1 MKKVGFLL
9 GSLTGAGAE
18 KTIITLANNIA
29 LMENRVFLF
38 VLSDRADYKAPE
50 NVKVF
55 LLSSKN
61 PSQNLQKTLEELGG
75 LDLFIT
81 SRPEFYDVKLAKNIY
96 CSVHITPTAWL
107 KKRNWYARWKTWLQ
121 KHKLKKKYQNKKLI
135 ALSEGI
141 KNDLVRNLAC
151 EDADVQVINN
161 PFEFDTI
168 KKKADELGSLPR
180 QPYIIYVAAMVA
192 RKRHTDLL
200 RAFSQFEDKTLSLV
214 FVGKGDEEQNLKEL
228 AEELNVASRVVFWGW
243 DANPYR
249 LIKNADVSV
258 LASEAEGLPRV
269 LVESIA
275 LGVSVVSTDCPSGPN
290 EVLTNNNAKYLVPVG
305 DINKLTEVLQEV
317 LEMKTKQEIDISRFN
332 AENIAKKYLGLI
344 Q

>member
-9 GSLTGAGAE
+9 GSLSGAGSE

-29 LMENRVFLF
+29 LMGNRVFLF
-38 VLSDRADYKAPE
+38 ILNDRADYKAPE
-50 NVKVF
+50 NVETF
-55 LLSSKN
+55 LLSSEN
-61 PSQNLQKTLEELGG
+61 PHQNLQEIVAELGG

-81 SRPEFYDVKLAKNIY
+81 SRPEYYEEKIAKKVF

-107 KKRNWYARWKTWLQ
+107 KKRKWYALWKTWLQ
-121 KHKLKKKYQNKKLI
+121 RNKLKNKYQNKKLI
-135 ALSEGI
+135 ALSAGI
-141 KNDLVRNLAC
+141 KNDLVKNLAC
-151 EDADVQVINN
+151 KDRDVQVINN
-161 PFEFDTI
+161 PFEFDNI
-168 KKKADELGSLPR
+168 RKKAEEPGLLPQ
-180 QPYIIYVAAMVA
+180 QPYIVYVAAMVA
-192 RKRHTDLL
+192 RKRHADLL
-200 RAFSQFEDKTLSLV
+200 RAFSQLENKTLNLV

-249 LIKNADVSV
+249 LIKNANLSV

-290 EVLTNNNAKYLVPVG
+290 EVLTNHNAKYLVPVG
-305 DINKLTEVLQEV
+305 DIGKLTEVLQEV
-317 LEMKTKQEIDISRFN
+317 LEMNAEQEIDISRFN
-332 AENIAKKYLGLI
+332 AENIAKKYLDLI